1 MPDGY
6 FNGKSL
12 RQCEFTGKSLLCKDN
27 QSYNGIRLLQ
37 FSEASE
43 LDIVNTF
50 NCCDGFYTRILN
62 DQRSA
67 IDYVL
72 MSKGLSTNVSSVLI
86 DEKGVFDLN
95 SDHVIISVKLREIT
109 QILKKQDSYSS
120 IKHFWKFT
128 DDTDWELFRCN
139 LKDNFQDNWANVSNN
154 VNDIWETWKYIVNT
168 AAESVARKVPKVKN
182 YKNIWDK
189 GLDKILKRRQE
200 VNRLQR
206 LHNKHDHMMVN

>member
-1 MPDGY
+1 MFQSHGY
-6 FNGKSL
+6 ETCLTGDCNGKSL

-109 QILKKQDSYSS
+109 QILKS
-120 IKHFWKFT
+120 
-128 DDTDWELFRCN
+128 R
-139 LKDNFQDNWANVSNN
+139 
-154 VNDIWETWKYIVNT
+154 T
-168 AAESVARKVPKVKN
+168 AILVL
-182 YKNIWDK
+182 NIF
-189 GLDKILKRRQE
+189 GSLLMTPIGNCLG
-200 VNRLQR
+200 VI
-206 LHNKHDHMMVN
+206 

>member
-1 MPDGY
+1 MFQYETCLTGD

-12 RQCEFTGKSLLCKDN
+12 RQCEYTGKSLLCKDN

-72 MSKGLSTNVSSVLI
+72 MSKGFSTNVSSDLI

-95 SDHVIISVKLREIT
+95 SNHFIISVKLREIT
-109 QILKKQDSYSS
+109 QILKKQDSYSC

-139 LKDNFQDNWANVSNN
+139 CLYQVRVIAVFTVFGW
-154 VNDIWETWKYIVNT
+154 
-168 AAESVARKVPKVKN
+168 
-182 YKNIWDK
+182 
-189 GLDKILKRRQE
+189 
-200 VNRLQR
+200 
-206 LHNKHDHMMVN
+206 